1 MTSFVLKIIAMIS
14 MLFDHLGDAIFK
26 GFNSFNYIGR
36 IAFPIF
42 AFQISEGFLHTKN
55 LKRYFIRLM
64 AFALISQIPYILF
77 ISLFSNEIK
86 LNIFFT
92 LTLGLIAIWLYDYVH
107 KDISTQ
113 IDIKIINSAPN
124 TFFKLVVEFI
134 PVIAICIIG
143 ELAHVDYGWWGILL
157 VFIFYYFKNNKLA
170 MNIAFITMCIINY
183 GIDIIQTGFNTVYIW
198 LFTFNVLPI
207 LFINLYNGKQGKK
220 IKYLLYIFYP
230 AHLLILYLLFNFV
243 FVS

>member
-1 MTSFVLKIIAMIS
+1 MTSFVLKIIAMIT
-14 MLFDHLGDAIFK
+14 MFCDHLGDAIYK
-26 GFNSFNYIGR
+26 GFSHFNYIGR

-42 AFQISEGFLHTKN
+42 AFQISEGFNHTKD
-55 LKRYFIRLM
+55 LKKYFIRLM

-77 ISLFSNEIK
+77 LSMYSNDVR

-92 LTLGLIAIWLYDYVH
+92 LTLGLIAIWLHNYVH
-107 KDISTQ
+107 KDISSK
-113 IDIKIINSAPN
+113 IDSKIKNSILKILL
-124 TFFKLVVEFI
+124 KLTVEFV

-143 ELAHVDYGWWGILL
+143 ELSKVDYGWWGVLL
-157 VFIFYYFKNNKLA
+157 VFMFYYFKQNKLA
-170 MNIAFITMCIINY
+170 MNISFITMCIIYY
-183 GIDIIQTGFNTVYIW
+183 GIDIIRTGFNAVYIW
-198 LFTFNVLPI
+198 LFAFNVLPI

-243 FVS
+243 IIL

>member
-1 MTSFVLKIIAMIS
+1 MTSFVLKIIAMIT
-14 MLFDHLGDAIFK
+14 MFCDHLGDAIYR
-26 GFNSFNYIGR
+26 SISPFNYIGR

-124 TFFKLVVEFI
+124 TFFFFFL
-134 PVIAICIIG
+134 
-143 ELAHVDYGWWGILL
+143 
-157 VFIFYYFKNNKLA
+157 
-170 MNIAFITMCIINY
+170 
-183 GIDIIQTGFNTVYIW
+183 
-198 LFTFNVLPI
+198 
-207 LFINLYNGKQGKK
+207 
-220 IKYLLYIFYP
+220 
-230 AHLLILYLLFNFV
+230 
-243 FVS
+243 

>member
-1 MTSFVLKIIAMIS
+1 MTSFVLKIIAMIT
-14 MLFDHLGDAIFK
+14 MFCDHLGDAIYRSISP
-26 GFNSFNYIGR
+26 FNHIGR

-124 TFFKLVVEFI
+124 TFLKLVVEFI

-157 VFIFYYFKNNKLA
+157 VFMFYYFKNNKLA
-170 MNIAFITMCIINY
+170 MNIAFITICIINY

-243 FVS
+243 FVA

>member
-1 MTSFVLKIIAMIS
+1 MTSFVLKIIAIITM
-14 MLFDHLGDAIFK
+14 FCDHLGDAIYR
-26 GFNSFNYIGR
+26 SISPFNYIGR

-92 LTLGLIAIWLYDYVH
+92 LTLGLIAIWLHDYVH

-124 TFFKLVVEFI
+124 TFLKLVVEFI

-230 AHLLILYLLFNFV
+230 THLLILYLLFNFV

>member
-92 LTLGLIAIWLYDYVH
+92 LTLGLIAIWLHDYVH

-157 VFIFYYFKNNKLA
+157 VFMFYYFKNNKLA

-243 FVS
+243 FVA